1 MAVVTTEKLSKDIK
15 ASARALVEGTGFVP
29 QSRDQPLS
37 ANDLLFYLND
47 TSMPMAGFLQENGLF
62 VDGEGLHFDPVRFA
76 TIRAIAETVIRDYQA
91 GNRDGVWTRF
101 DLSEDE
107 DVEGNGTYLLVV
119 PCLTVFTAPPR
130 DVRHRT
136 DFAPVSWPPCTIS
149 ALRWGKK
156 APNMPATVV
165 TTVIA

>member
-1 MAVVTTEKLSKDIK
+1 MAVVTTEKLSKDIQ
-15 ASARALVEGTGFVP
+15 ASARALVEGIGLVP

-62 VDGEGLHFDPVRFA
+62 VDGEGLHFDPVRFV

-91 GNRDGVWTRF
+91 GNRDGVWKRF

-119 PCLTVFTAPPR
+119 QCLTSLRLHRVMFGIELTSRRSLGRPARYRHCGGRRRRRICRPP
-130 DVRHRT
+130 
-136 DFAPVSWPPCTIS
+136 W
-149 ALRWGKK
+149 
-156 APNMPATVV
+156 
-165 TTVIA
+165 